1 VEQAIRSRAEIKQFL
16 NALYG
21 GRGPNGEIGFDVEK
35 GVMFEHLAKLE
46 RSGLLGEEMLEFYAG
61 EYERNGL
68 HGTCEIS
75 LRDGI
80 RPAAWV

>member
-1 VEQAIRSRAEIKQFL
+1 
-16 NALYG
+16 
-21 GRGPNGEIGFDVEK
+21 
-35 GVMFEHLAKLE
+35 MFEHLAKLE